1 MIDPRVADA
10 APSRRL
16 WRRFVVFGIAV
27 IICVT
32 ALGVRLFQLTVADT
46 QHYQSLA
53 IQQQQGTQSVPV
65 TRGLIYDRTGRQL
78 VENVPI
84 FVVRVLPGEIPFPM
98 RDAVVARLAQLLGKP
113 AADVYGAIDR
123 STGSPYDPV
132 TIAEDIPTRV
142 ARVIAEEH
150 LGLPGVTVDVVAR
163 RHYLYGPLVSQI
175 MGWTGRVSADDY
187 QALRSDGYLAD
198 DSIGKQ
204 GVEATF
210 ESQLRGRYGV
220 QQVQRDAAGRVVSV
234 LKTLQDPVAG
244 ASLQLTID
252 LGIQREAEKALRWGM
267 QAAGLKR
274 GVFIVMNPQNGEI
287 LAMVSLPTYD
297 DNAFAGGITASR
309 YRTLLKNPNKPM
321 LNLAISEQL
330 PPGSTYKL
338 VTGLGALQDRKLT
351 PGMHLMTRGFIMVAG
366 TKMHDWNPFGFGS
379 INIYDAFAQSSDTF
393 FYQVALKQGIDRL
406 GYWAHELGFGRKT
419 GIDLPGETV
428 GTVPTNDWKE
438 RVFSQPIYP
447 GETAQ
452 AGIGQGYD
460 LVTPIQLITAYSAL
474 ANGGTLYRPQIVRK
488 LLDSKGHTIKTYKPE
503 VTRKLPVDASML
515 RVMRVAAR
523 NVLVSRHTL
532 NFVDVPVVVAGK
544 SGTAEFGLRDS
555 QGRLPYHSWFVGF
568 TPKDAR
574 KKAGDPT
581 GFKSVQSTDSQ
592 LAFLAF
598 AYDSRT
604 RGNAGT
610 EIAKYFVQLHYHVK
624 KDYRNPGLMVRGNFY
639 GQ

>member
-1 MIDPRVADA
+1 MMGPGVADA

-16 WRRFVVFGIAV
+16 WRRFLVFGIAV
-27 IICVT
+27 IIVVT
-32 ALGVRLFQLTVADT
+32 TLGVRLFQLTVAENGR
-46 QHYQSLA
+46 YQGMA
-53 IQQQQGTQSVPV
+53 VAQRQGTQSVPV
-65 TRGLIYDRTGRQL
+65 SRGLIYDRTGRKL

-84 FVVRVLPGEIPFPM
+84 FVVRVRPGEIPYLM
-98 RDAVVARLAQLLGKP
+98 REAVVRRLAQLLRKP
-113 AADVYGAIDR
+113 VAAIFETIDR
-123 STGSPYDPV
+123 SVGSPYDPV
-132 TIAEDIPTRV
+132 TIAEQVPTSV

-163 RHYLYGPLVSQI
+163 RHYLYGPLISQI
-175 MGWTGRVSADDY
+175 MGWTGHVSATDY
-187 QALRSDGYLAD
+187 QALKGDGYLSD
-198 DSIGKQ
+198 DVIGKQ

-210 ESQLRGRYGV
+210 ERELRGQYGV

-234 LKTLQDPVAG
+234 LKTLQDPQAG
-244 ASLQLTID
+244 ASLQLTLD
-252 LGIQREAEKALRWGM
+252 VGIQREAQKALEWGM
-267 QAAGLKR
+267 KAAGLKR

-297 DNAFAGGITASR
+297 DNAFADGISAQE
-309 YRTLLKNPNKPM
+309 YRKLLRDPRKPL

-338 VTGLGALQDRKLT
+338 VAGLGALQDGKIT
-351 PGMHLMTRGFIMVAG
+351 PQTHLMTKGYIMVAG
-366 TKMHDWNPFGFGS
+366 TRMHDWSTIGFGS
-379 INIYDAFAQSSDTF
+379 INIYNGFAHSSDTF
-393 FYQVALKQGIDRL
+393 FYQVALKLGIDRL

-419 GIDLPGETV
+419 GVDLPGETV
-428 GTVPTNDWKE
+428 GTVPTNAWKQS
-438 RVFSQPIYP
+438 VFSQPIYP

-460 LVTPIQLITAYSAL
+460 MVTPIQLITAYSAL

-488 LLDSKGHTIKTYKPE
+488 LLDARGKVIKTFKPE
-503 VTRKLPVDASML
+503 VTRKLPIGQDVL

-523 NVLVSRHTL
+523 NVLVVRHTY
-532 NFVDVPVVVAGK
+532 NFVDLPIVIAGK
-544 SGTAEFGLRDS
+544 SGTAEYSVRDS
-555 QGRLPYHSWFVGF
+555 QGRLPFHSWFVGF

-574 KKAGDPT
+574 KKPGDPN
-581 GFKSVQSTDSQ
+581 GFKAVSGTDSQ

-598 AYDSRT
+598 AFDSRT

-610 EIAKYFVQLHYHVK
+610 EIAKYFLQLHYHIK
-624 KDYRNPGLMVRGNFY
+624 KDYRNRYLLVRDNFY

>member
-1 MIDPRVADA
+1 MIDPRGADA

-27 IICVT
+27 IIAVT
-32 ALGVRLFQLTVADT
+32 ALGLRLFQLTVTDT
-46 QHYQSLA
+46 GRYQDLAVQQSL
-53 IQQQQGTQSVPV
+53 GTQSIPV
-65 TRGLIYDRTGRQL
+65 TRGLIYDRKGRQL

-84 FVVRVLPGEIPFPM
+84 FVIRVRPGELPFLM
-98 RDAVVARLAQLLGKP
+98 RDAVVERLSRLLERP
-113 AADVYGAIDR
+113 VAEIYAAIDR
-123 STGSPYDPV
+123 STGSPFDPI
-132 TIAEDIPTRV
+132 TIAEDVPTRV

-150 LGLPGVTVDVVAR
+150 LGLPGVSVDVIAR
-163 RHYLYGPLVSQI
+163 RHYLYGPLVAHI
-175 MGWTGRVSADDY
+175 LGWTGHVSGDEY
-187 QALRSDGYLAD
+187 QELRSDGYLAD
-198 DSIGKQ
+198 DTIGKQ

-210 ESQLRGRYGV
+210 ERELRGQYGV

-234 LKTLQDPVAG
+234 LKTLEDPEAG

-252 LGIQREAEKALRWGM
+252 VDIQREAEKALAWGM
-267 QAAGLKR
+267 RAAGLKR
-274 GVFIVMNPQNGEI
+274 GVFIVMNPQNGEV
-287 LAMVSLPTYD
+287 LAMVSLPSYN
-297 DNAFAGGITASR
+297 DNDFADGVSLAE
-309 YRTLLKNPNKPM
+309 YRKLLRDPRKPL

-338 VTGLGALQDRKLT
+338 VTGLGALQDRKIT
-351 PGMHLMTRGFIMVAG
+351 AQTRIMTRPWIMVAG
-366 TKMHDWNPFGFGS
+366 TRMHDWSIYGWGP
-379 INIYDAFAQSSDTF
+379 INIYNGFAHSSDTF
-393 FYQVALKQGIDRL
+393 FYQVALKLGIDRL

-428 GTVPTNDWKE
+428 GTVPTNDWKQ

-460 LVTPIQLITAYSAL
+460 MVTAIQLITAYSAL

-488 LLDSKGHTIKTYKPE
+488 LLDSSGKTIRTIKPE
-503 VTRKLPVDASML
+503 VTRKLPIDPSVL

-523 NVLVSRHTL
+523 NVLVVRHTL
-532 NFVDVPVVVAGK
+532 NFVDLPVVVAAK
-544 SGTAEFGLRDS
+544 SGTAEYSVRDS
-555 QGRLPYHSWFVGF
+555 QGRLPFHSWSVGF
-568 TPKDAR
+568 IPRDPR
-574 KKAGDPT
+574 KKPGDPN
-581 GFKSVQSTDSQ
+581 GFKAVSRTDSQ
-592 LAFLAF
+592 LAFLSFAF
-598 AYDSRT
+598 DSRT

-624 KDYRNPGLMVRGNFY
+624 RDYRNFDLMVRNNFY

>member
-46 QHYQSLA
+46 GKYQSLA
-53 IQQQQGTQSVPV
+53 VQQQQGTQSVPV
-65 TRGLIYDRTGRQL
+65 TRGLIYDRRGRQL

-84 FVVRVLPGEIPFPM
+84 FVVRVRPGEIPFPM
-98 RDAVVARLAQLLGKP
+98 RDAVVERLSQLLNMP
-113 AADVYGAIDR
+113 RADVYGPIDR
-123 STGSPYDPV
+123 SVGSPYDPV
-132 TIAEDIPTRV
+132 TIAEDVPTRV
-142 ARVIAEEH
+142 TRVIAEEH
-150 LGLPGVTVDVVAR
+150 LGLPGVTVEVVAR
-163 RHYLYGPLVSQI
+163 RHYLYGPLVAHI
-175 MGWTGRVSADDY
+175 LGWTGRVSGDEY
-187 QALRSDGYLAD
+187 QALRGDGYLAD
-198 DSIGKQ
+198 DTIGKQ

-210 ESQLRGRYGV
+210 ETQLRGQYGV

-244 ASLQLTID
+244 ASLELTID

-274 GVFIVMNPQNGEI
+274 GVFIVMNPQNGEV

-297 DNAFAGGITASR
+297 DNVFADGVTASE
-309 YRTLLKNPNKPM
+309 YRKLLKDPRKPL

-338 VTGLGALQDRKLT
+338 VTGLGALQDRKIT
-351 PGMHLMTRGFIMVAG
+351 PSTHLMTRGFIMVAG
-366 TKMHDWNPFGFGS
+366 TRMHDWNPFGFGS
-379 INIYDAFAQSSDTF
+379 ITIFNGFAHSSDTF
-393 FYQVALKQGIDRL
+393 FYQVALKLGIDRL

-428 GTVPTNDWKE
+428 GTVPTNEWKQ

-460 LVTPIQLITAYSAL
+460 MVTAIQLITAYSAL

-488 LLDSKGHTIKTYKPE
+488 LLDSKGRTIKTYKPE
-503 VTRKLPVDASML
+503 VTRKLPVDPAML
-515 RVMRVAAR
+515 RVMRIAAR

-532 NFVDVPVVVAGK
+532 NFVDLPVVIAAK
-544 SGTAEFGLRDS
+544 SGTAEYSVRDS
-555 QGRLPYHSWFVGF
+555 QGRLPFHSWCVGF

-574 KKAGDPT
+574 KKSDDPN
-581 GFKSVQSTDSQ
+581 GFKAVARTDSQ

-598 AYDSRT
+598 AFDSRT

-610 EIAKYFVQLHYHVK
+610 EIAKYFLQLHYHVK
-624 KDYRNPGLMVRGNFY
+624 KDYRNRDLLVRDNFY